1 MDFKDSIKRLAE
13 NFESLKDKILT
24 EEATKTSLIL
34 PFINALGYD
43 IFNPREV
50 LPEMCCDIGT
60 KKGEKI
66 DYAILQDDEP
76 ISSSSANIGNRTFHS
91 TKINYYATSAYQKLN
106 SAY

>member
-60 KKGEKI
+60 KKARKSTTPFFKMMNP
-66 DYAILQDDEP
+66 L
-76 ISSSSANIGNRTFHS
+76 SSSSANIGNRTFHS